1 MQTQALQPS
10 QESLFLVLIPLLL
23 PRLCQGFP
31 CGCPRSPGAQ
41 RRPYDLTPTSEP
53 HTCLL
58 RKCFALP
65 SACCLLRWFGWNSRL
80 RTAYCLS
87 RFGWYSQQRGANVT
101 SPVTDRAHLQAF
113 HLSARSRYHV
123 GLVVHRPRV
132 DLALVTVSVGTT
144 GHCPWSKHRGSVDNE
159 LVLNCLPADL
169 RNTN

>member
-1 MQTQALQPS
+1 MLTVAASRIQTQALQPS
-10 QESLFLVLIPLLL
+10 QESLFLVFIPLLL

-41 RRPYDLTPTSEP
+41 RRPYDLSPTSESR
-53 HTCLL
+53 TCLL
-58 RKCFALP
+58 RKLIALP

-87 RFGWYSQQRGANVT
+87 RLEWYSQQRGANVT

-123 GLVVHRPRV
+123 GLVVQASSGSRSCPVR
-132 DLALVTVSVGTT
+132 VGTIR
-144 GHCPWSKHRGSVDNE
+144 HCPRSKHHGSVDN
-159 LVLNCLPADL
+159 
-169 RNTN
+169 